1 MCSSDLNRN
10 HDVVPDEEV
19 RMRRFVGKT
28 ILAVFILGPAPY
40 AFTVAELD
48 PAPKNIKSM
57 TVDELVKA
65 GDERRGLR
73 DYPEAVRYF
82 REALRWDKKN
92 ASIYNKLGLA
102 QMSDGDTDAARH
114 SFERAVKFKPDFAN
128 AVNNLGVI
136 HFNQKRLSAAAKY
149 FKKAVELEETRAS
162 FHVNL
167 GVTLFNQRKVEQAM
181 KEYVRALELDPE
193 VLIRN
198 SRTGVTVQLA
208 SPDER
213 AMFYFE
219 LAKILA
225 RRGDFEDCLRF
236 LKFAK
241 DNGYRRLSDV
251 YRNELFN
258 RLWDDVRLQEI
269 VTPPVAK

>member
-1 MCSSDLNRN
+1 
-10 HDVVPDEEV
+10 
-19 RMRRFVGKT
+19 MRRFAGKT
-28 ILAVFILGPAPY
+28 ILAVFILGSASY
-40 AFTVAELD
+40 AFAVDDLD
-48 PAPKNIKSM
+48 PAPRNIKSM

-82 REALRWDKKN
+82 REALRRDKKN

-102 QMSDGDTDAARH
+102 QMSDGDTDAARY

-128 AVNNLGVI
+128 AVNNLGIV
-136 HFNQKRLSAAAKY
+136 HFNQKRMSAAVKY
-149 FKKAVELEETRAS
+149 FKKAVELEETRAA

-167 GVTLFNQRKVEQAM
+167 GVTLFNQRKIEQAM
-181 KEYVRALELDPE
+181 TEYARALELDPE

-198 SRTGVTVQLA
+198 SRTGVTIQIA

-219 LAKILA
+219 LAKIQA
-225 RRGDFEDCLRF
+225 RRGDVEDCLRC
-236 LKFAK
+236 LKIAG
-241 DNGYRRLSDV
+241 DNGYHRLSDV
-251 YRNELFN
+251 YRDELFN
-258 RLWDDVRLQEI
+258 RLWDDVRLHEI
-269 VTPPVAK
+269 VAPPAVK